1 MILYIRLHRDGE
13 YLHLKTFFVTPDT
26 ACDVILSA
34 NAIAAL
40 WGIPLDTREGDYL
53 IEFAKDDG
61 DLFIDP
67 INIGPENDALDYL
80 LNHFD
85 LSLTYEE
92 VVKILLGRENYYAR
106 YSRRET
112 RIDRNRYR
120 RRVTSF

>member
-1 MILYIRLHRDGE
+1 MFLYIRLHHNGE
-13 YLHLKTFFVTPDT
+13 YLHRKTFFVSPIT

-34 NAIAAL
+34 NAISAL
-40 WGIPLDTREGDYL
+40 WCIPLDTREGDYL

-67 INIGPENDALDYL
+67 INIGPEDKAQDYL

-92 VVKILLGRENYYAR
+92 VVKILLGRETHYAGYDR
-106 YSRRET
+106 YEIRGK
-112 RIDRNRYR
+112 RNRR
-120 RRVTSF
+120 RIASL